1 MATFKE
7 FLIEMDVDFNH
18 LIATP
23 AGGGFQLV
31 DIEIKPIEF
40 LTLAEQD
47 YEKGGMAALINCITN
62 AKRAITC
69 QMDQLILSFG
79 FNPYSWNIPKKLE
92 CLQRLGLLT
101 PAILRKV
108 SSTRNLLEHQYEK
121 PTMEEVENGLDIAT
135 LFVMSNVALFN
146 PFGDE
151 LEFGVDSTWNEETKE
166 FDVALYIGLESNKNK
181 VAYSCTIRE
190 KEKIKGE
197 YDIINSDPLFFGFV
211 KLAVSFELK
220 YKIDEAFENINRLY
234 MQS

>member
-1 MATFKE
+1 
-7 FLIEMDVDFNH
+7 MDIDFNH
-18 LIATP
+18 LVATP
-23 AGGGFQLV
+23 AGGSFQLV

-92 CLQRLGLLT
+92 CLQQLGLLT

-135 LFVMSNVALFN
+135 LFVMSNVALFS

-151 LEFGVDSTWNEETKE
+151 LEFGVDSTWNEETKK
-166 FDVALYIGLESNKNK
+166 FDVVLYAGLKANKNK
-181 VAYSCTIRE
+181 VVYNFIVRE
-190 KEKIKGE
+190 KEKARGG
-197 YDIINSDPLFFGFV
+197 YDIINSDHLFFGFV

-234 MQS
+234 LRS